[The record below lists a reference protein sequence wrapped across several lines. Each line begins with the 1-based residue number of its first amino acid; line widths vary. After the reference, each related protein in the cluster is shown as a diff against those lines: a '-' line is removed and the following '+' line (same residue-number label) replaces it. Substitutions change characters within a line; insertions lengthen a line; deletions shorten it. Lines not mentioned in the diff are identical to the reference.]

1 MCETP
6 QEHWAE
12 ESVVEAECTCDLQE
26 DYSLACKFTWMSA
39 WFILSAPR
47 WHVTFSQHVE
57 GEKGQTFQRE
67 LPLGIAI
74 FYFILGVGEPGS
86 FAG

>member
-1 MCETP
+1 
-6 QEHWAE
+6 
-12 ESVVEAECTCDLQE
+12 
-26 DYSLACKFTWMSA
+26 MSA
-39 WFILSAPR
+39 WFILSAPW
-47 WHVTFSQHVE
+47 WHVTFSQQAE
-57 GEKGQTFQRE
+57 GEKGYTFQRE